1 MRIDRDHVREE
12 FRTYTDRYD
21 SHDPKVALKID
32 HTYRVAE
39 DADRISNSEDVAEED
54 QDIGWFLGM
63 MHDIGRFEQ
72 LKNYHT
78 FYDAKSVNHAAY
90 GADILFHGGLIRTM
104 TNDCSEDALIE
115 KAIRLHNV
123 FELPEGLS
131 DRERFFCDLIRDAD
145 KVDILK
151 VICVTPFD
159 DIYDCTLEELRWG
172 TISEPAYADILQHRT
187 VNRKTSSTYMDAYI
201 NKISFVYGL
210 VYPESFR
217 IVREQGYLDQL
228 LAFESENPD
237 TKEKMKKI
245 REDVNEYING
255 KCGSCSL

>member
-1 MRIDRDHVREE
+1 MIIDRQHVVDE
-12 FRTYTDRYD
+12 FKKYTDLYD
-21 SHDPKVALKID
+21 SKDPKVILKIE

-39 DADRISNSEDVAEED
+39 DADRISKSEHVAEED
-54 QDIGWFLGM
+54 KDLGWFLGM

-90 GADILFHGGLIRTM
+90 GADILFHDRLIETM
-104 TNDCSEDALIE
+104 TDDRSEDALIE

-123 FELPEGLS
+123 FELPKGLT

-145 KVDILK
+145 KVDILR

-159 DIYDCTLEELRWG
+159 DIYNCTPEELRKD
-172 TISEPAYADILQHRT
+172 TISQPAYEDLLHHRT
-187 VNRKTSSTYMDAYI
+187 VNRKTSSTYMDAYV

-210 VYPESFR
+210 VYQESFR
-217 IVREQGYLDQL
+217 IVEEQGYLDQL
-228 LAFESENPD
+228 LSFESDNAD
-237 TKEKMKKI
+237 TRAKMQHI
-245 REDVNEYING
+245 REDVKQFVKERTI
-255 KCGSCSL
+255 